1 MVGSIQILA
10 VKCSPYYL
18 ENYIHIHTTD
28 TATFQDIHEPQ
39 TQDTQPAVSVKIY
52 KIIGPN
58 TAKSKQRQQ
67 SVWNIFIGS
76 QYFERTN
83 SEKYIGDF
91 GSL

>member
-39 TQDTQPAVSVKIY
+39 TQERR
-52 KIIGPN
+52 
-58 TAKSKQRQQ
+58 TAS
-67 SVWNIFIGS
+67 SLSENI
-76 QYFERTN
+76 
-83 SEKYIGDF
+83 
-91 GSL
+91 